1 MTSSF
6 LGCCEIGLVVPF
18 SGNRY
23 KKICRVGDGYH
34 GQVYKTI
41 DKADDNKIVALK
53 VIDLQKA
60 NYERAIQE
68 VRNHHKLNHPNVI
81 KLRGVYVRSNRY
93 VYLVMDFAELGNME
107 EFLVNKRGGILNEN
121 MARYFFKQIIEGV
134 KYCHEQ
140 GIVSRDIKLTNILVQ
155 TNRETEELLPTI
167 KLCDFG
173 FSCDCNKSK
182 TKSCVG
188 TPEYAAPE
196 IIHAEGD
203 EPYDGFKVDAW
214 SCGVVLFNL
223 VTGHQPFSG
232 TKLGDSYKMT
242 KGDSFIDRILNVD
255 YTFPPNVNLT
265 DDCINL
271 LQGCFV
277 ADPAKRMSIG
287 EILRHPWI
295 THQQ

>member
-6 LGCCEIGLVVPF
+6 LRSCEVGLGVPF

-23 KKICRVGDGYH
+23 KKICRVGDGFH

-53 VIDLQKA
+53 IIDLQSA

-68 VRNHHKLNHPNVI
+68 VRNHYKLDHSNVI
-81 KLRGVYVRSNRY
+81 KLRRVYVRSDRY

-107 EFLVNKRGGILNEN
+107 EFLVSKRGGILNEN
-121 MARYFFKQIIEGV
+121 MARYFFKQIVEGV

-155 TNRETEELLPTI
+155 TNRETGEQLPTI

-173 FSCDCNKSK
+173 FSCDVNQSE

-196 IIHAEGD
+196 VILAEGD
-203 EPYDGFKVDAW
+203 EPYDGFKVDTW

-223 VTGHQPFSG
+223 ITGYQPFSG
-232 TKLGDSYKMT
+232 TKLGDSYDT
-242 KGDSFIDRILNVD
+242 SKGNSFVDRILNVD
-255 YTFPPNVNLT
+255 YTFPADVNLT
-265 DDCINL
+265 DDCVNL

-277 ADPAKRMSIG
+277 ADPQERMSID
-287 EILRHPWI
+287 EILEHPWV